1 MAKRVRGINE
11 CRRNTQAFVGDVE
24 RRAARAAMAGTY
36 IIALRAATY
45 TPIDTS
51 TLINSQFREL
61 IVKGSLITG
70 RIGYSANYAVY
81 VHNASGRLKG
91 QPRAD
96 FGKTRDGVSFGG
108 GTGNGNYWDP
118 NAKPKFLQ
126 SAAEEE
132 RREVNE
138 AIKREMRR

>member
-1 MAKRVRGINE
+1 MAKRVRGISE

-24 RRAARAAMAGTY
+24 RRAV
-36 IIALRAATY
+36 RAATAGLIVGASHAARY

-51 TLINSQFREL
+51 TLINSQYRDAR
-61 IVKGSLITG
+61 VNGVMITG
-70 RIGYSANYAVY
+70 RVGYTANYAVY
-81 VHNASGRLKG
+81 VHNASGKLKG
-91 QPRAD
+91 QPRED

-108 GTGNGNYWDP
+108 GTGKGNYWDP

-126 SAAEEE
+126 AGFEEARQE
-132 RREVNE
+132 IDE